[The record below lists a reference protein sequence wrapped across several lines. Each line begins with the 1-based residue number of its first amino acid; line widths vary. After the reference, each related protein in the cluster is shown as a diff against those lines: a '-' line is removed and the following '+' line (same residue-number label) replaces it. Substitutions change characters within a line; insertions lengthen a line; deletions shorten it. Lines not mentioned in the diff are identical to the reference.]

1 MKLGRSR
8 IGMSMAL
15 LLGIATMGLGVP
27 SGAAP
32 GAPAALQGVG
42 NASCFSPAPH
52 GFSDVPTTSFANT
65 AISWLVQAGITTGTT
80 PTTFTP
86 QGNTT
91 RAEMA
96 VFLWR
101 NADKPTPA
109 GQQNFTDV
117 PTTSF
122 ANTAISWLVEAGIT
136 TGTTPTTFSPNN
148 RVTRAQM
155 AVFLHRNAG
164 EPAPTGPH
172 SFTDVP
178 TTSFANTAIS
188 WLVEAGITTGTS
200 PTTFSPNNRVTRA
213 EMAVFLWRYNCPDPN
228 LGNVTTLAG
237 STAGFADGPAATAQ
251 FNFPNGVA
259 VAPNGT
265 IYVADRHNNRIRAIK
280 PHHRCRHHPRRNR
293 HPGFADGPGN
303 TAKFN
308 FPRSV
313 AVAADGTVYVADGGN
328 HRIRSINPTTGR
340 VYTLAGSGTEGFA
353 DGAGAVAKFNYPS
366 GVTVASNGTVY
377 VADASN
383 HRIRAINPTRRWVST
398 LAGSGSAGFADG
410 TGSNARFEYPS
421 GVTVAP
427 NGTIYVA
434 DPGNNR
440 IRAINPTTS
449 RVTTLAGNGTFGFA
463 NGPGATSQFSEPSG
477 VAVAPN
483 GTIYVADS
491 SSSRIRAINPSTS
504 RVTTLAGSGTEGFA
518 DGPSATARFFVPTGV
533 AVGQNGTVYV
543 ADFHN
548 HRIRKIT

>member
-8 IGMSMAL
+8 IWMSMAL

-27 SGAAP
+27 AGAAP
-32 GAPAALQGVG
+32 GAPAAPQGVG
-42 NASCFSPAPH
+42 NASCFAPAPH

-101 NADKPTPA
+101 NAGEPAPA

-188 WLVEAGITTGTS
+188 WLVEAGITTGTT

-265 IYVADRHNNRIRAIK
+265 VYVADRFNNRIRATN
-280 PHHRCRHHPRRNR
+280 PATGEVTTLAGNGTQ
-293 HPGFADGPGN
+293 GFADGPGN
-303 TAKFN
+303 TAQFN
-308 FPRSV
+308 DPTGV
-313 AVAADGTVYVADGGN
+313 AVA
-328 HRIRSINPTTGR
+328 P
-340 VYTLAGSGTEGFA
+340 
-353 DGAGAVAKFNYPS
+353 
-366 GVTVASNGTVY
+366 NGTVY
-377 VADASN
+377 VADVINNRIRAINPTTGQVTTLAGNGTVGFADGPGNTAQFNDPTGVAVAAGGTVYVADLSN
-383 HRIRAINPTRRWVST
+383 HRIRAINPTTGQVTT
-398 LAGSGSAGFADG
+398 LAGGTPGFADG
-410 TGSNARFEYPS
+410 TGDTAQFDFSF
-421 GVTVAP
+421 GVAVAP
-427 NGTIYVA
+427 NGTVYVA
-434 DPGNNR
+434 DSNRIRAINPTTRVVTTLAGSGTDGFADGPGTTAQFGSPYGVAVAAGGTVYVADVSNNR

-449 RVTTLAGNGTFGFA
+449 RVSTLAGSGTEGFA
-463 NGPGATSQFSEPSG
+463 DGTGTNAQFNRPYG

-483 GTIYVADS
+483 GTIYVAD
-491 SSSRIRAINPSTS
+491 T
-504 RVTTLAGSGTEGFA
+504 
-518 DGPSATARFFVPTGV
+518 D
-533 AVGQNGTVYV
+533 
-543 ADFHN
+543 N